1 MNSLT
6 EQVAAERL
14 RRDGVAVI
22 WQAHDTAA
30 RAYRNGNPRAAEILL
45 RIADA
50 AEEAVRRDI
59 PGTVVGIRPD
69 LATYQ
74 SGGRRRI
81 KGRLPIVITDPGLT
95 YTS

>member
-6 EQVAAERL
+6 EQVAAELL
-14 RRDGVAVI
+14 RRDGAAVI
-22 WQAHDTAA
+22 WQAHDAAA

-50 AEEAVRRDI
+50 AEGAVRRDI
-59 PGTVVGIRPD
+59 PGTVVGIRTD
-69 LATYQ
+69 LATYHVVA
-74 SGGRRRI
+74 GRRI
-81 KGRLPIVITDPGLT
+81 KGRPAVVITDPGST